1 MSDHLFRSFLEAAK
15 RAGVTHLKFNG
26 LADEGATMTRAEWIS
41 RYAARMVQGRS
52 WMTEAQAVA
61 SAEIRASASEQAG
74 DTSPEDWESPEV
86 VAEEDLASE
95 A

>member
-15 RAGVTHLKFNG
+15 RAGVMHLKVND
-26 LADEGATMTRAEWIS
+26 LADEGATMTRAEWIT

-61 SAEIRASASEQAG
+61 SAEGRADASEQAG
-74 DTSPEDWESPEV
+74 DTNPDDWEAPEV
-86 VAEEDLASE
+86 VAEEDLASK